1 MYDLSRF
8 RTAQDADDA
17 GFEQALREI
26 RSGRKRGH
34 WIWYV
39 FPQIAGL
46 GFSSMSQTYAISDSS
61 EAADYLRD
69 PVLGQRLLMITQ
81 AVLDRMA
88 GPTRSDLTALM
99 SSAIDAQK
107 LVSSLTLF
115 GSVARQIGALDGG
128 QKFIAFADIADQVL
142 AVAEAQGYP
151 RCRFTLD
158 RLG

>member
-8 RTAQDADDA
+8 RIAQDEDDS

-26 RSGRKRGH
+26 RSGRKQSH

-46 GFSSMSQTYAISDSS
+46 GSSSMSQTYAIADRS
-61 EAADYLRD
+61 EAADYLKD
-69 PVLGQRLLMITQ
+69 PVLGQRLLTISQ
-81 AVLDRMA
+81 AVLDRMT
-88 GPTRSDLTALM
+88 GPTRSSLTTLM
-99 SSAIDAQK
+99 GSAIDAQK

-115 GSVARQIGALDGG
+115 GSVARQNGTLAGG
-128 QKFIAFADIADQVL
+128 QTFVVFAKVADQVL
-142 AVAEAQGYP
+142 ALAETQGYP
-151 RCRFTLD
+151 PCRFTLD